1 MQFRAAK
8 YAVSAITMAFVLGCG
23 GGDAGKPADD
33 DDDSPSGASTAA
45 SGDTIIVE
53 MHSDATG
60 NYYKPKD
67 IEAEQGDVV
76 RFVLKS
82 GVHNV
87 NFLPDSNEI
96 KTGLPAPSD
105 MLQLPDQTWDLV
117 VSMQEGHYYFQCD
130 PHAALGMKGT
140 LEVEDD

>member
-1 MQFRAAK
+1 MKFFRRAIPALVFALAAC
-8 YAVSAITMAFVLGCG
+8 AT
-23 GGDAGKPADD
+23 DKPEGREGES
-33 DDDSPSGASTAA
+33 SPKQAAA

-53 MHSDATG
+53 MHTDATG
-60 NYYKPKD
+60 NYYKPAE

-76 RFVLKS
+76 RFILKS

-87 NFLPDSNEI
+87 NFLADSNTI

-105 MLQLPDQTWDLV
+105 MLQLPGQTYDLV
-117 VSMQEGHYYFQCD
+117 VSMQEGYYYFHCD
-130 PHAALGMKGT
+130 PHAALGMKGK